1 MTRWE
6 QIEADPEYQAEPQDV
21 KDEFRRR
28 YFIRN
33 IALDPEYRADAN
45 APVGTPEHKAARE
58 VMESFLG
65 KVPMPTTEE
74 EEAGKAALVK
84 LEMSRRNLDRDW
96 EERYAE
102 QKRTAPYAP
111 ETMAMGESG
120 NPYKLGKLGGN
131 PLVGI
136 FQLVTKGVSA
146 GYLAPKEPEQRVSEF
161 EFQAGHPVQAQVAE
175 MAASTFPVSR
185 AAKAGSALKAATD
198 AAIAAR
204 AAKAGAAAVRRI
216 PQIGKGPG
224 LVSKAAGLGVEG
236 AIGGTIYET
245 LADYFEKGGFDK
257 ESPERIATSAVFWAG
272 LSMLGVTP
280 AAFKEMSGSARGRRL
295 IAQIMAKGRGKEAV
309 DVAEKWVDDVGQ
321 SIDLGPPEARVVR
334 KAPFDVE
341 RPIEFE
347 PPPLKGYPRRGTPD
361 MPFTL
366 TRDMPESGLSL
377 MSKEEQMR
385 QALSV
390 GLKQKW
396 EIAPGAVRRVPAPS
410 ETPVILPTA
419 AELALTKT
427 RQARPPSQIPIIGES
442 GAVQRALP
450 PKRGEAI
457 LPERPPELPPAGTS
471 EFDIPE
477 PPPPPPPAAPTAV
490 GAPLTP
496 KVKPPTGKPV
506 PPKVLAEYPDLAK
519 GAGEVKPLP
528 IAVKGRK
535 GKGQAPYD
543 MPAQTALLKE
553 AGELVESR
561 GLPYTIE
568 NIKAAVEEL
577 AGKGVA
583 KGAPEGKPPAME
595 GKPPASIGQ
604 ETGEAVEGSG
614 PLSWTPLE
622 RVQWAR
628 AAIERHPAPRYE
640 KEIIQDLESAID
652 AVAPIDMPGKRDLRL
667 ILAGTAKGFEKTSK
681 GIVFHIPTKT
691 AVAGAQLFHRL
702 GHYGMVSSRRIP
714 GQARGRNIR
723 FTYTKSLWDEPQ
735 PYLKGGELYSAEGEY
750 LFSGFDP
757 ELIRLRKK
765 LDSGGK
771 LSDSEYARL
780 MELSRAYVETI
791 GKETDKKMAE
801 WRIQKKLDDIEFNA
815 WKQSNKES
823 LEASKKRIAELRLQR
838 ELRRIEHEAYLKEKK
853 ETEGT
858 DLYSGFDPRL
868 IMRGR
873 GRLAESSEAKFN
885 AADVALKAARSATRQ
900 ERIDAFKRA
909 TYDIAAP
916 VKDRLRKVAGI
927 SGEEAAAARDKIAGA
942 TPRAQMY
949 YDAYVKATYKGISR
963 AEEVVLNRYRES
975 LRTIT
980 IKGYRPDHLRPQ
992 TLDEANA
999 FIAGVRQMP
1008 ELRTKLDRAIQT
1020 EQTFYLKELERAR
1033 DEGPGLIRPED
1044 FDAMQMRIKDG
1055 IYSPSEYIEF
1065 IDPPVSYQVGGR
1077 TINTTE
1083 SGIPYRL
1090 KKGSESVLENDG
1102 RKLPMEYVM
1111 RMENRINRNKA
1122 QDSIFEI
1129 AEQQPQNGI
1138 VSRDPIWGAD
1148 SVKMGVKRKGNMY
1161 DFYME
1166 PEAARTWITSDP
1178 LINQTL
1184 AKVIG
1189 WSTGVIPLKMA
1200 ATGYNA
1206 AFGAIQ
1212 LVMDSAHLMMSSGAY
1227 SRHLPKAYAQLSVDY
1242 IQTMKDAWRRGP
1254 KYRAYIEADGG
1265 LNFLTSQGRLG
1276 GGDILNPALRQ
1287 LDDIASYVPNAT
1299 EAWTRLAHVNR
1310 LVKSGVPYNEAVY
1323 QARMRVDYSQY
1334 GAGVKAADVAIP
1346 YLNAAFQSMRAPLRY
1361 AREHPGAFTY
1371 KLSQYGTA
1379 SMLLYLANRQ
1389 NKEAYDSIPA
1399 EIKAGYWVITTPF
1412 YHKDKEG
1419 NRRHVYFTFRK
1430 DPLQRVVGSA
1440 FEAVAATVVGDEV
1453 DPAQMKRALADLAPV
1468 DPTSGGLLPP
1478 AFKALVGYVGNVDLY
1493 RRRPVV
1499 PGKIGNVEL
1508 PEEYI
1513 PGQTHPLAVAM
1524 RHLGLS
1530 PIRTEYAAKQVLTYS
1545 NPIGD
1550 VVGMGLREILDTMP
1564 PDERDRAM
1572 AEIMAQTPLLK
1583 RIVRETKPDLPYIKL
1598 ANEVQVEVNTERWK
1612 KNRQLDF
1619 FAQQYWNKKDPE
1631 LLKKTYSFL
1640 EKFDPDEQ
1648 ERLANRF
1655 NAQGAL
1661 IGKPDRPFW
1670 MRLQDLPP
1678 EARARVYE
1686 EKYKSLS
1693 DKEKAAMNERAVSIP
1708 GIASDDFV
1716 VEFQRIR
1723 QMRNQR

>member
-1 MTRWE
+1 MTPWE

-21 KDEFRRR
+21 KEEFKRR

-45 APVGTPEHKAARE
+45 APQGSPEHKAARK

-65 KVPMPTTEE
+65 KVPMPTTTEE
-74 EEAGKAALVK
+74 QAGKVALVK
-84 LEMSRRNLDRDW
+84 LEMSRRNMERDW
-96 EERYAE
+96 EAEYAE
-102 QKRTAPYAP
+102 LKRIAPYVP
-111 ETMAMGESG
+111 EAIAMEQSG

-161 EFQAGHPVQAQVAE
+161 QFQAEHPIQAQAIE
-175 MAASTFPVSR
+175 MTAAAFPVSR
-185 AAKAGSALKAATD
+185 AAKV
-198 AAIAAR
+198 
-204 AAKAGAAAVRRI
+204 GAAVTRKI
-216 PQIGKGPG
+216 PLIGKGPG
-224 LVSKAAGLGVEG
+224 LVSKAEGLGVEG
-236 AIGGTIYET
+236 AIGGTTYEG

-257 ESPERIATSAVFWAG
+257 ESPERIAKSAVFWAG
-272 LSMLGVTP
+272 LSILGVTP
-280 AAFKEMSGSARGRRL
+280 AVFKEMSGSARGRRL
-295 IAQIMAKGRGKEAV
+295 LAQIMAKGKSKEAV
-309 DVAEKWVDDVGQ
+309 DVADKWVDDVGQ
-321 SIDLGPPEARVVR
+321 SIDLGPPEARVAR

-341 RPIEFE
+341 RPLEFE
-347 PPPLKGYPRRGTPD
+347 SPPGPSD
-361 MPFTL
+361 MPFTPA
-366 TRDMPESGLSL
+366 REMPVPR
-377 MSKEEQMR
+377 EEAEAARAM
-385 QALSV
+385 
-390 GLKQKW
+390 
-396 EIAPGAVRRVPAPS
+396 I
-410 ETPVILPTA
+410 PV
-419 AELALTKT
+419 
-427 RQARPPSQIPIIGES
+427 
-442 GAVQRALP
+442 
-450 PKRGEAI
+450 
-457 LPERPPELPPAGTS
+457 AGTS
-471 EFDIPE
+471 DFTGGVEGAMQTIE
-477 PPPPPPPAAPTAV
+477 KIVAPTAV
-490 GAPLTP
+490 RAPIKVRQPAEELKRRFEASTGRRWKAAEDSQKQAFIDAEKRREILAKRKPYLAKPVGAPAGRPPKPIIRERLGSEAQIEARKNPGGYYQLFYRGTRNEVFAGEKFKSP
-496 KVKPPTGKPV
+496 QEARQYFKVAKVKET
-506 PPKVLAEYPDLAK
+506 
-519 GAGEVKPLP
+519 GEVKPTGP
-528 IAVKGRK
+528 
-535 GKGQAPYD
+535 
-543 MPAQTALLKE
+543 E
-553 AGELVESR
+553 AGVE
-561 GLPYTIE
+561 
-568 NIKAAVEEL
+568 
-577 AGKGVA
+577 
-583 KGAPEGKPPAME
+583 
-595 GKPPASIGQ
+595 
-604 ETGEAVEGSG
+604 
-614 PLSWTPLE
+614 
-622 RVQWAR
+622 
-628 AAIERHPAPRYE
+628 
-640 KEIIQDLESAID
+640 
-652 AVAPIDMPGKRDLRL
+652 
-667 ILAGTAKGFEKTSK
+667 
-681 GIVFHIPTKT
+681 
-691 AVAGAQLFHRL
+691 
-702 GHYGMVSSRRIP
+702 
-714 GQARGRNIR
+714 
-723 FTYTKSLWDEPQ
+723 
-735 PYLKGGELYSAEGEY
+735 
-750 LFSGFDP
+750 
-757 ELIRLRKK
+757 
-765 LDSGGK
+765 
-771 LSDSEYARL
+771 
-780 MELSRAYVETI
+780 
-791 GKETDKKMAE
+791 
-801 WRIQKKLDDIEFNA
+801 
-815 WKQSNKES
+815 
-823 LEASKKRIAELRLQR
+823 
-838 ELRRIEHEAYLKEKK
+838 
-853 ETEGT
+853 
-858 DLYSGFDPRL
+858 LYSGFDPRL
-868 IMRGR
+868 IMRGK
-873 GRLAESSEAKFN
+873 GKLAESSEAKFN
-885 AADVALKAARSATRQ
+885 AADIALKAARSSTRQ

-916 VKDRLRKVAGI
+916 VKERLRKVAGV

-963 AEEVVLNRYRES
+963 AEEVALNRYRES

-999 FIAGVRQMP
+999 FVVGVRQMP
-1008 ELRTKLDRAIQT
+1008 ELRAKLDRAIET
-1020 EQTFYLKELERAR
+1020 EQAFYLKELERAR
-1033 DEGPGLIRPED
+1033 DEGPGLIGPAGEEG
-1044 FDAMQMRIKDG
+1044 FAAMQKRIEDG
-1055 IYSPSEYIEF
+1055 IYSPSEFIEF

-1077 TINTTE
+1077 TINITE

-1102 RKLPMEYVM
+1102 RKLAQEYVM

-1122 QDSIFEI
+1122 QDSIFQI

-1138 VSRDPIWGAD
+1138 VSRDPIWGKD

-1166 PEAARTWITSDP
+1166 PEAASTWITSDP
-1178 LINQTL
+1178 LINETL

-1242 IQTMKDAWRRGP
+1242 IQTMKDAWRHGP

-1276 GGDILNPALRQ
+1276 GGNISNPALRQ
-1287 LDDIASYVPNAT
+1287 LDNFASYVPNAT

-1430 DPLQRVVGSA
+1430 DPIQRVVGSA
-1440 FEAVAATVVGDEV
+1440 FDGVTAAVVGDEV